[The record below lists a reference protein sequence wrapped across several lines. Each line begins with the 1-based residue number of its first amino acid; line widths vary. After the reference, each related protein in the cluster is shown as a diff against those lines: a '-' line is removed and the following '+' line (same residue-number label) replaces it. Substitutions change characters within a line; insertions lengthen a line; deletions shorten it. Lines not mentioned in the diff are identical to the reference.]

1 LIDKNVLGIAHQ
13 ADPKYIKLVWWYSI
27 LEDKLEGYDLTQVEK
42 HASSKFTIRDN
53 DFNKC
58 ARGKVIEF
66 RDKNYL
72 LIWTAG
78 YTGYSKSI
86 LEKIYSKVS
95 RKFNIDYIID
105 ESAQEILKEK

>member
-1 LIDKNVLGIAHQ
+1 MVDINVLGVAHQ
-13 ADPKYIKLVWWYSI
+13 ADPKYIKWVWWYSI

-42 HASSKFTIRDN
+42 HTSSKFTLIDN

-66 RDKNYL
+66 KEKFYL

-78 YTGYSKSI
+78 YTGYKKSI
-86 LEKIYSKVS
+86 LERIYDKVNK
-95 RKFNIDYIID
+95 KFNIDYIID